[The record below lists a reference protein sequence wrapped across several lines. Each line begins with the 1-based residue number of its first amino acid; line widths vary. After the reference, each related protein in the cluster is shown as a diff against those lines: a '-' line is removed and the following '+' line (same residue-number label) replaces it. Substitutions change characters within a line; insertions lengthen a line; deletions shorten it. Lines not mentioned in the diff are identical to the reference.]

1 VIVLTAEFD
10 IASSMFYFCSV
21 DTADALAAQ
30 NTRLL
35 SRLAELSLAVA
46 EDVHAAVL
54 ACDDTDRMIRL
65 ADSFVRVGRCMRM
78 SIALSM
84 RLARGEPLS
93 TPREE
98 VLETEAAE
106 RDESRFIEERPE
118 RLDDRENLFDR
129 LPSGDLDTQIATV
142 ARSLASAA
150 RVLPAPAARDYRRRC
165 EALATTFHLPNWED
179 RPPKGGQAAV
189 LEVSTRPR
197 GPPRRLN

>member
-1 VIVLTAEFD
+1 L
-10 IASSMFYFCSV
+10 FYFCSA

-46 EDVHAAVL
+46 EDVHTAVL
-54 ACDDTDRMIRL
+54 ACDDTDQMVRL

-93 TPREE
+93 APREE

-129 LPSGDLDTQIATV
+129 LPSGDLNTQIATV

-150 RVLPAPAARDYRRRC
+150 RSLPAPAARDYRKRC
-165 EALATTFHLPNWED
+165 EALATTSHLPHWED
-179 RPPKGGQAAV
+179 RPTKGGQAAV